1 MEVVDVVSMRAAEEQ
16 QEGNLAAALNMVVV
30 KGANRRTVQRARKG
44 VQAYALPMEVDL
56 AVSMLVARRAPR
68 EVLIFANPMVV
79 AEDARTLT
87 ARRVPREVLNSAK
100 GMEEANAVQL
110 KAAQNVCMEAHNS
123 VLRMEVARG
132 VWWKDAPRAPEV
144 VPIAVLVMV
153 GARDAYLLGVTR
165 ARREAPTFARR
176 MEEANV
182 ARGATQGPTSEPAAL
197 LVIALQEARKACAFI
212 TTRSWMMIVSTVA
225 ERWVLSVLQAPL
237 LPLTVRT
244 TLQTLKLGGTAFPCS
259 QRRLLAVCRALF
271 PRAGCTVATSYR
283 CFPTVCAPWRNPVTT
298 TPRPAPQHLAT
309 TPSLLRDSAPLIAAA
324 GSSAPG

>member
-1 MEVVDVVSMRAAEEQ
+1 MAVVNVVSMRIAEEQ
-16 QEGNLAAALNMVVV
+16 QEESLADALNMVVE
-30 KGANRRTVQRARKG
+30 KGVNRRTAQRVRRGAQ
-44 VQAYALPMEVDL
+44 VYASLMEVDL
-56 AVSMLVARRAPR
+56 AVSMLAARRVPR
-68 EVLIFANPMVV
+68 AVLISANPMVV
-79 AEDARTLT
+79 AKDARTPT
-87 ARRVPREVLNSAK
+87 APRVPREPLYSAK
-100 GMEEANAVQL
+100 AMEEESVVQL
-110 KAAQNVCMEAHNS
+110 KVAQKVYMEVHNP
-123 VLRMEVARG
+123 VLSMEVAKG
-132 VWWKDAPRAPEV
+132 AYLKDAPRALEAV
-144 VPIAVLVMV
+144 LITVLVMV
-153 GARDAYLLGVTR
+153 GARDAYMLGVTR

-271 PRAGCTVATSYR
+271 PRAGCTAATSYL
-283 CFPTVCAPWRNPVTT
+283 CFPTVCASGRNPATT
-298 TPRPAPQHLAT
+298 LRPAPQHLAT
-309 TPSLLRDSAPLIAAA
+309 TPSLLRDSVPLVAAA
-324 GSSAPG
+324 GSSAQG